1 MLFCRDLTKWQAIG
15 CAAAGLAT
23 AIAAYLL
30 SRSPTISVLT
40 GYLLF
45 TAAAIMIVDYR
56 NFIIPDE
63 LSLPAI
69 PLGIIANSFSAG
81 AAALSQPILDS
92 FIGGA
97 VGGASF
103 YVLRAGYRRFRG
115 FEGLGMGDVKLAAAA
130 GTWVGLE
137 GLPMVLI
144 LATTAA
150 VAAVL
155 VAQARGSEQAITRTT
170 PIPFG
175 SFLAP
180 ALWLVW
186 SYFALIDRSG
196 G

>member
-1 MLFCRDLTKWQAIG
+1 MPFCRDLSQWQAIG

-23 AIAAYLL
+23 AVAAYFL
-30 SRSPTISVLT
+30 SRSPAISALT

-45 TAAAIMIVDYR
+45 TAAAITIVDYR
-56 NFIIPDE
+56 SFIIPDE

-69 PLGIIANSFSAG
+69 PLGILASSLAG
-81 AAALSQPILDS
+81 GAGSLSQPVFDS
-92 FIGGA
+92 LIGAA
-97 VGGASF
+97 VGGGSF
-103 YVLRAGYRRFRG
+103 YVLRAAYSRLRG

-130 GTWVGLE
+130 GAWVGLE

-144 LATTAA
+144 LATTGA

-155 VAQARGSEQAITRTT
+155 FAQARGTDQAISRTT

-180 ALWLVW
+180 ALWFVW
-186 SYFALIDRSG
+186 SYFAVIEGSG